1 MLEKNRTDTI
11 DPNPLRDLTPAEFM
25 ALGGKAV
32 VFIRP
37 IRGEDL
43 ARMMEQPELDDDGDY
58 HLVVSADGS
67 PLMVGDSQEAVTD
80 WLADKNFGVVT
91 VH

>member
-1 MLEKNRTDTI
+1 MLDKNRNESFA
-11 DPNPLRDLTPAEFM
+11 NPLRDLSPAEFM

-32 VFIRP
+32 VFIRL
-37 IRGEDL
+37 IGGEAL
-43 ARMMEQPELDDDGDY
+43 AEMMQQPELDDDGHY

-67 PLMVGDSQEAVTD
+67 PLMVGDSPEAVAE

>member
-1 MLEKNRTDTI
+1 MLEKNRNETAL
-11 DPNPLRDLTPAEFM
+11 PNPLRDLTPAEFM

-43 ARMMEQPELDDDGDY
+43 AGMMTQPDLEDDGDY

-67 PLMVGDSQEAVTD
+67 PLMVGDSREAVSE

>member
-1 MLEKNRTDTI
+1 MLDRNTNET
-11 DPNPLRDLTPAEFM
+11 PNTLRDLTPAEFM

-37 IRGEDL
+37 IAADRL
-43 ARMMEQPELDDDGDY
+43 AEMMQQPDLDDNEDY

-67 PLMVGDSQEAVTD
+67 PLMVGGSREAVAD

-91 VH
+91 LH

>member
-1 MLEKNRTDTI
+1 MLDRNTNET
-11 DPNPLRDLTPAEFM
+11 PNTLRDLTPAEFM

-37 IRGEDL
+37 IAADRL
-43 ARMMEQPELDDDGDY
+43 AEMMQQPDLDDNEDY

-67 PLMVGDSQEAVTD
+67 PLMVGDSREAVTD

-91 VH
+91 LH

>member
-1 MLEKNRTDTI
+1 MLTRNDNE
-11 DPNPLRDLTPAEFM
+11 PANPLRDLTPAEFM

-37 IRGEDL
+37 ISGERL
-43 ARMMEQPELDDDGDY
+43 SHMMAEADVEDGQDY

-67 PLMVGDSQEAVTD
+67 PLMVADSREAVAE
-80 WLADKNFGVVT
+80 WLSDKTFGIVT
-91 VH
+91 LH